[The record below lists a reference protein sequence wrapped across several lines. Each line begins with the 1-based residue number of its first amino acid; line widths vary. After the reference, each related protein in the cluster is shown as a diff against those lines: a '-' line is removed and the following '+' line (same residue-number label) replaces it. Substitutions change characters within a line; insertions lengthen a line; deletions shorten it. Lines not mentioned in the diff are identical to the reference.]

1 MKKRILLVT
10 AFFFAVVVLIS
21 SCKKENNPT
30 FKNQDFPKA
39 NSNKEQGHLE
49 QTKTFSSEVA
59 QKWLEL
65 QVRMLRLP
73 AGPNIYGRNGH
84 RYFIYSGIALYE
96 SVVGGMPSYQSLAGQ
111 LKDMPVMPVT
121 EPGKSYYWPAS
132 ANAALAFLTRSFF
145 TSATAWRP
153 VSASPT
159 TCVSRSCF
167 SNARRPSRTIW

>member
-1 MKKRILLVT
+1 MKHLLKLTSTTVLFTLLILV
-10 AFFFAVVVLIS
+10 
-21 SCKKENNPT
+21 SCQKEVGDKTTLLEETQASLASQEN
-30 FKNQDFPKA
+30 
-39 NSNKEQGHLE
+39 GHLK

-145 TSATAWRP
+145 TSA
-153 VSASPT
+153 
-159 TCVSRSCF
+159 
-167 SNARRPSRTIW
+167 